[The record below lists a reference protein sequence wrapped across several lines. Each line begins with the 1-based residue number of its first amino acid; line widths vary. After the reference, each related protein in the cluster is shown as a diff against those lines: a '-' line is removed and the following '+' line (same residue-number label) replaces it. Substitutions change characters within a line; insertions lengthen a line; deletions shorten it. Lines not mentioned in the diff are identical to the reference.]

1 MLILGFGAIIM
12 SSCKSQSK
20 DTKYLLS
27 IEELNDSVPEN
38 VLALLDSINPEEYKD
53 NESKALYALIKS
65 QALDKTLVDVANDS
79 LISIAKN
86 YYEESSDK
94 FHLMKSEYYH
104 GLVNINA
111 GNYENAIKSLLKAYD
126 LGEETKDYYWQG
138 MAASKIAKIFAD
150 HSDGY
155 EALAFSKEALRCLTA
170 TGKENYIDYALLDL
184 ATDYNNIDY
193 NDSCIM
199 TIDKIKNKND
209 IWINYE
215 INLLL
220 GNAFIRKKDYKNA
233 IDVLNNNK
241 IPQGG
246 NTINT
251 AYLALAFLRNGN
263 ISKGKQLIDS
273 IMNEESLLS
282 DYVRY
287 ELNDEIN
294 NNEEAYALLK
304 NLYDKSDDD
313 FKKHMY
319 SKLSVALLD
328 YHDKENEL
336 NKTIKT
342 KIVLQVALII
352 TVIVLVF
359 CIITFVLLN
368 KFQKQKVKIRDL
380 NAAAKDLNNKIHST
394 DQNNSKLAKSVQSL
408 LASQFVG
415 LNEMCQALYETEN
428 EEKGKKQI
436 AKMMINFIDS
446 LSGNNELIQ
455 ELERLVNHHYDNIYD
470 SFKSDFNDLKEI
482 DYRLFLYSILGFENT
497 TIALIFNTEIRSI
510 YSRRDRLKIRIINSS
525 SVNKNRYIAFLYP
538 DGLKKAMTG
547 DVGKPQN
554 LYKTNIK
561 FK

>member
-1 MLILGFGAIIM
+1 MGFLRSYTKSLKHAIHIILILGFGALSL

-20 DTKYLLS
+20 DIKYLLS
-27 IEELNDSVPEN
+27 IEELNDSIPEK

-65 QALDKTLVDVANDS
+65 QALDKTLVDVVNDS
-79 LISIAKN
+79 LISIAKD

-94 FHLMKSEYYH
+94 YHLMKSEYYH

-126 LGEETKDYYWQG
+126 LGEETKDCYWQG
-138 MAASKIAKIFAD
+138 MAASKIAKIFTD

-155 EALAFSKEALRCLTA
+155 EALAFSKEAFRCLNA

-184 ATDYNNIDY
+184 ATAYNNIDY
-193 NDSCIM
+193 SDSCIM
-199 TIDKIKNKND
+199 TLNKIKNKND
-209 IWINYE
+209 IWMNYE

-233 IDVLNNNK
+233 IEVLNSNE
-241 IPQGG
+241 IPEGQ

-336 NKTIKT
+336 NETIKT
-342 KIVLQVALII
+342 KIVLQVA
-352 TVIVLVF
+352 
-359 CIITFVLLN
+359 
-368 KFQKQKVKIRDL
+368 
-380 NAAAKDLNNKIHST
+380 
-394 DQNNSKLAKSVQSL
+394 
-408 LASQFVG
+408 
-415 LNEMCQALYETEN
+415 
-428 EEKGKKQI
+428 
-436 AKMMINFIDS
+436 
-446 LSGNNELIQ
+446 
-455 ELERLVNHHYDNIYD
+455 
-470 SFKSDFNDLKEI
+470 
-482 DYRLFLYSILGFENT
+482 
-497 TIALIFNTEIRSI
+497 
-510 YSRRDRLKIRIINSS
+510 
-525 SVNKNRYIAFLYP
+525 
-538 DGLKKAMTG
+538 
-547 DVGKPQN
+547 
-554 LYKTNIK
+554 
-561 FK
+561 